1 MTAAQRRPLL
11 RVSHLSKTFVG
22 TKALDDVSLEVAAGE
37 VVAIVGQNGSGKST
51 LVKLLAGIHQPDPGA
66 MIEVSD
72 GSGRLVPL
80 GRDGRGLHFIHQ
92 DLGLLPMLSTTEN
105 LDLGRPLGR
114 RWITPLHRNAEHA
127 RASELTSRFGAA
139 IDVRAPVAQLSPAER
154 AIVAIARALDGWQHP
169 DNVLVLDE
177 PTTAFHRD
185 EVSRLFDAVRRV
197 AAEGAGI
204 IFISHRLDEVR
215 ALADRVLILRDGR
228 QVAESAG
235 GELDDDSLVTAIV
248 GTSVAGTSVDGTSV
262 AGTSVGEGARTPAAT
277 GPVVLSVDAL
287 RGRNVHGLTLSVR
300 AGEVV
305 GVSGVLGSGRED
317 LNALIFGAQR
327 PADGEITVAGD
338 RLPPG
343 DVATAIERGAA
354 FVPADRHRHGA
365 VMTMSMRENLTL
377 PALRSL
383 PRRFGAIRMSAES
396 AEARRWARQVD
407 LRPPAPDRPLSTFSG
422 GNQQKVV
429 LAKWLRM
436 SPRLLLL
443 DDPTLGVDVGAKAA
457 IYRLVRQAAAQGSAV
472 LVASSDAKELVALCG
487 RVLLVDRGRVTGE
500 LTGSA
505 LTETALTRAALT
517 AATSGTTATAGTT
530 ATTGQASRGAT
541 AS

>member
-1 MTAAQRRPLL
+1 VGAVEVTAGHPDRPGPPPDTVPQRKPLL

-51 LVKLLAGIHQPDPGA
+51 LVKLLAGLHQPDPGGT
-66 MIEVSD
+66 IEVSD
-72 GSGRLVPL
+72 GSGQLVPL
-80 GRDGRGLHFIHQ
+80 GRNGSGLHFIHQ
-92 DLGLLPMLSTTEN
+92 DLGLLPMLTTTEN
-105 LDLGRPLGR
+105 LDLARPLGR

-127 RASELTSRFGAA
+127 RAAELTRRFGAE
-139 IDVRAPVAQLSPAER
+139 IDVRAQVAQLSPAER

-197 AAEGAGI
+197 AAEGAGV

-228 QVAESAG
+228 QVAQSAG
-235 GELDDDSLVTAIV
+235 GELDDASLVTAIV
-248 GTSVAGTSVDGTSV
+248 GTAVA
-262 AGTSVGEGARTPAAT
+262 EGPRTPDAT
-277 GPVVLSVDAL
+277 GPVVLSVDGL
-287 RGRNVHGLTLSVR
+287 RGRHVHGLTLSVR

-305 GVSGVLGSGRED
+305 GLSGVLGSGRED

-327 PADGEITVAGD
+327 PASGEITVAGN

-343 DVATAIERGAA
+343 DMVTAIEQGAA
-354 FVPADRHRHGA
+354 YVPADRHRHGA

-383 PRRFGAIRMSAES
+383 PRRFGAIRLSAES

-429 LAKWLRM
+429 LAKWLRTN
-436 SPRLLLL
+436 PRLLLL
-443 DDPTLGVDVGAKAA
+443 DEPTQGVDVGAKAA
-457 IYRLVRQAAAQGSAV
+457 IYRLVQQAAAQGSAV
-472 LVASSDAKELVALCG
+472 LVASSDAKELAALCG
-487 RVLLVDRGRVTGE
+487 RVLLVDQGQVRGE
-500 LTGSA
+500 LSGAA
-505 LTETALTRAALT
+505 LTETALAHAALT
-517 AATSGTTATAGTT
+517 AAPLGRAPREEP
-530 ATTGQASRGAT
+530 AS
-541 AS
+541 